1 MSWFPSYSLD
11 SGAPKFHDPRLSE
24 VLAQIEKPFG
34 YFKIVPRDDSFDG
47 RIGWKVQENVWVVI
61 LPNQMDLANYVEGK
75 IAVAD
80 IKLDRYFLTPLTMM
94 LPVLTFKQPSERV
107 NTLVFT
113 NDRKYDSKKENVTLE
128 HKLEQ
133 GVWRFSGLIVVRI
146 RQGQYTYLLQT
157 GEVVER
163 GNVKIV
169 SRGGTMRKNKK
180 TRNRRGRRKT
190 WRSRSY

>member
-1 MSWFPSYSLD
+1 
-11 SGAPKFHDPRLSE
+11 
-24 VLAQIEKPFG
+24 
-34 YFKIVPRDDSFDG
+34 VPRDDSFDG